1 MALASLQV
9 GLVSLL
15 QELDCAQG
23 LPTALAGQEPGLHLD
38 QLLQDTQR
46 FASTLVPWKAESAL
60 QEQACVRYSLKTASS
75 FTPGADRAYVGL

>member
-38 QLLQDTQR
+38 QLPQDTQR
-46 FASTLVPWKAESAL
+46 FASTLVPWKARVSPPRTSLCQVQLENSL
-60 QEQACVRYSLKTASS
+60 IIYSR
-75 FTPGADRAYVGL
+75 G